1 MSATK
6 GSTRLSGNA
15 PEVRRTSAPLDPGA
29 FPPGPERSASGS
41 WYRSEHSEYEYEC
54 AFPPHPFSRSAQK
67 LQTLHCGFSWHA
79 RPVSY
84 THLTLPTKRIV

>member
-1 MSATK
+1 MRHNAHVSPASSVTGCTVSATK

-41 WYRSEHSEYEYEC
+41 WYRSEHSEYEYE
-54 AFPPHPFSRSAQK
+54 
-67 LQTLHCGFSWHA
+67 
-79 RPVSY
+79 
-84 THLTLPTKRIV
+84 